1 VKRKKGNRHQ
11 EPKLSQEDWD
21 SILDA
26 AIVASQRERKPRQR
40 DLNPILKEYLTKHR
54 VLVQYIH
61 DVYGFRSGVLVATG
75 KERIGWSFVSDRD
88 VEIRRVDPLKLPV
101 VGKSIREGA
110 TIETISTSKAYRKA
124 IKENCSVA
132 FPLFDL
138 NIGLFLALGR
148 AEQGALQ
155 TMPKNKY
162 LKSAIQEMKERASRY
177 FGRDPYNEVI
187 L

>member
-1 VKRKKGNRHQ
+1 VRGRKHDRHQ

-26 AIVASQRERKPRQR
+26 AIVASQRERKPQKQY
-40 DLNPILKEYLTKHR
+40 LNPVLRDYLAKHR
-54 VLVQYIH
+54 LLVQYLH
-61 DVYGFRSGVLVATG
+61 DIYGFKHGVLVATG
-75 KERIGWSFVSDRD
+75 KDRVGWSSVSNRD
-88 VEIRRVDPLKLPV
+88 VEIRRIDPLRLPV
-101 VGKSIREGA
+101 VRKLIAEGA
-110 TIETISTSKAYRKA
+110 SIEQISASKAYKKA
-124 IKENCSVA
+124 IREHCSVA

-155 TMPKNKY
+155 TMPKNRHI
-162 LKSAIQEMKERASRY
+162 KSAILKMKDRALRY
-177 FGRDPYNEVI
+177 FGRNPYSEVT